1 MKKSVLG
8 LIAMLLFQFSTTA
21 QQLPL
26 LPYPNFCAIGNDSFV
41 LDPSTVVSYITTSKL
56 SSQTIPLC
64 ISFIRERTG
73 FNLAVNN
80 KDAYRNNI
88 QLLISNLTD
97 TNYEAYELHI
107 DKSGIQIKA
116 NTSAGLFYGTQTLL
130 QLMPLATT
138 HQAIKIP
145 ALFIKD
151 APRFAWRGMHLDVS
165 RHFFNTQFIKEYIDF
180 LATFKMNVFH
190 WHLCDDQGWRIEI
203 KKYPKLTEIGAWR
216 VDRDKEWRDAQPIQA
231 GEKASYGGYYTQEE
245 IKEIVAYAA
254 ARNITIVPEI
264 EMPGHSIAALAAYPS
279 LSCTQVPQAVIP
291 GGIYPKGIQS
301 NYCAGNDSVF
311 VFLKEV
317 LNEVMQLF
325 PSKLIHIGG
334 DEVDKADWKHCT
346 KCQARIQQEHL
357 KNEEELQ
364 SWFIRNIEQYV
375 ISKGR
380 SIIGWDEIL
389 EGGLAPNASVMSWR
403 GEQGGI
409 DAAKMQHTVVMTP
422 GTHCYFDHYQA
433 DPQSEPIAIGGFT
446 TLKKVYS
453 YEPIPAAL
461 PSAYH
466 KYVLGAQ
473 ANLWTEYIPTVEQAE
488 YMVLPRMQALSE
500 VLWTQKQVTDWSSFI
515 ARLQPYLRK
524 FEQQGWR
531 YCEGNFKVAMQPRVI
546 KNTMKM
552 SLESE
557 SKDDQIV
564 YTLDG
569 TEPSLFSPIYKDSLV
584 LSNSCLIKAQLVHKQ
599 VLKGKPSAMN
609 FTMHTAFGVVPT
621 FEKSFSTYYP
631 AYGAATL
638 TDGIFGN
645 TDHHA
650 NWLGWSKSDM
660 AATLSFSKDTLVHE
674 VELGC
679 LQNYASWIFFPEWI
693 KVIAINKDGSQK
705 ELAMHKMERKATKG
719 AVINRVKLSFPEQKI
734 KTIKIVAGPLPAC
747 PKEHPG
753 YGDTGWLFFDE
764 MVVK

>member
-1 MKKSVLG
+1 
-8 LIAMLLFQFSTTA
+8 
-21 QQLPL
+21 
-26 LPYPNFCAIGNDSFV
+26 
-41 LDPSTVVSYITTSKL
+41 
-56 SSQTIPLC
+56 
-64 ISFIRERTG
+64 
-73 FNLAVNN
+73 
-80 KDAYRNNI
+80 
-88 QLLISNLTD
+88 
-97 TNYEAYELHI
+97 
-107 DKSGIQIKA
+107 
-116 NTSAGLFYGTQTLL
+116 
-130 QLMPLATT
+130 
-138 HQAIKIP
+138 
-145 ALFIKD
+145 
-151 APRFAWRGMHLDVS
+151 
-165 RHFFNTQFIKEYIDF
+165 
-180 LATFKMNVFH
+180 
-190 WHLCDDQGWRIEI
+190 
-203 KKYPKLTEIGAWR
+203 
-216 VDRDKEWRDAQPIQA
+216 
-231 GEKASYGGYYTQEE
+231 
-245 IKEIVAYAA
+245 
-254 ARNITIVPEI
+254 
-264 EMPGHSIAALAAYPS
+264 
-279 LSCTQVPQAVIP
+279 
-291 GGIYPKGIQS
+291 
-301 NYCAGNDSVF
+301 
-311 VFLKEV
+311 
-317 LNEVMQLF
+317 MQLF

-461 PSAYH
+461 PSAFH

-599 VLKGKPSAMN
+599 ILKGKPSAMN

-693 KVIAINKDGSQK
+693 KVIAINKDGGQK

-719 AVINRVKLSFPEQKI
+719 AVVNRVKLSFPEQKI

-747 PKEHPG
+747 PKDHPG

-764 MVVK
+764 LVVK